1 MRKGIP
7 KFMNGRT
14 PELDTKLWKLE
25 EALIRVASMGEK
37 TIQQLA
43 IELEDTPERV
53 RMALKSLGSYSG
65 ISVVYTSAGVTIKEF
80 KK

>member
-43 IELEDTPERV
+43 MELEDTPERV
-53 RMALKSLGSYSG
+53 KAALTKLGSYPG
-65 ISVVYTSAGVTIKEF
+65 ISVIYTTAGVTIKEF